1 MRLQI
6 NLSHFVLACFSET
19 IKEVKKLFKEAKKQ
33 MKEPKPSAN
42 AKSDGSPV
50 KTDVEKEAEKKVSKN
65 QSSLLKSS
73 LSDLKENSVVQ
84 DKFYTPH
91 PGVDCASRVK
101 R

>member
-1 MRLQI
+1 M
-6 NLSHFVLACFSET
+6 
-19 IKEVKKLFKEAKKQ
+19 EAS
-33 MKEPKPSAN
+33 KPST
-42 AKSDGSPV
+42 KSDGSPV
-50 KTDVEKEAEKKVSKN
+50 KKDVEKEAKKKVSKN

-73 LSDLKENSVVQ
+73 LSDLKQNPVVQ